1 MASTIK
7 LVDNTEISVNDNYTQ
22 VDDVLEYTS
31 YCANY
36 TELASI
42 SEKLTQDNM
51 KTMIISDANNNE
63 IQYNNMICAN
73 PKFYI
78 ANDSSNIEFIFRFKK
93 LTAQDQAE
101 TAMQEAIQDFD
112 DDAAKNVKVLYPDY
126 MSLIGRTVSQGFK
139 LTYYN
144 VLYKVA
150 QPSLTISKQYAPG
163 ATGTESLYTRLD
175 ETHQGTKDDPTPY
188 FGNQILEKGKIYI
201 DEENTL
207 WICTNGTGIAVFD
220 SLINLTAF
228 VAIYHDAEGTTA
240 DPIPYYGGLELVLGK
255 YYLENGIIYECIRNS
270 EIPVYNDL
278 ADLVDN
284 YVKVYNPFP
293 PIEPPIGDGDE
304 EVTEPTDPE
313 NPDGDGETTN
323 PGTDEGDKDETTEP
337 DTGEE
342 EGQDP
347 VTPTPEP
354 GGGDGE
360 TTPTDPEEP
369 EAEPGTIDN
378 PIEYN
383 NSMALVQGTYYTQ
396 GGVVYLCT
404 RDTII
409 PVYNDLADLVQIYVQ
424 VVSE

>member
-112 DDAAKNVKVLYPDY
+112 DDAAKNIKVLYPDY

-175 ETHQGTKDDPTPY
+175 ETHQGAKDDPIPY

-207 WICTNGTGIAVFD
+207 WILYIKNR
-220 SLINLTAF
+220 L
-228 VAIYHDAEGTTA
+228 
-240 DPIPYYGGLELVLGK
+240 
-255 YYLENGIIYECIRNS
+255 
-270 EIPVYNDL
+270 
-278 ADLVDN
+278 
-284 YVKVYNPFP
+284 
-293 PIEPPIGDGDE
+293 
-304 EVTEPTDPE
+304 
-313 NPDGDGETTN
+313 
-323 PGTDEGDKDETTEP
+323 
-337 DTGEE
+337 
-342 EGQDP
+342 
-347 VTPTPEP
+347 
-354 GGGDGE
+354 
-360 TTPTDPEEP
+360 
-369 EAEPGTIDN
+369 
-378 PIEYN
+378 
-383 NSMALVQGTYYTQ
+383 
-396 GGVVYLCT
+396 
-404 RDTII
+404 
-409 PVYNDLADLVQIYVQ
+409 
-424 VVSE
+424 

>member
-101 TAMQEAIQDFD
+101 TAMQEVIQDFD

-175 ETHQGTKDDPTPY
+175 ETHQGTKDDPIPY

-201 DEENTL
+201 DEENIL

-313 NPDGDGETTN
+313 NPDGDGETT
-323 PGTDEGDKDETTEP
+323 
-337 DTGEE
+337 
-342 EGQDP
+342 
-347 VTPTPEP
+347 
-354 GGGDGE
+354 
-360 TTPTDPEEP
+360 PTDPEEP

-383 NSMALVQGTYYTQ
+383 NSMALVHGTYYTQ
-396 GGVVYLCT
+396 DGVVYLCT

>member
-101 TAMQEAIQDFD
+101 TAMQEVIQDFD

-313 NPDGDGETTN
+313 NPDGDGETT
-323 PGTDEGDKDETTEP
+323 
-337 DTGEE
+337 
-342 EGQDP
+342 
-347 VTPTPEP
+347 
-354 GGGDGE
+354 
-360 TTPTDPEEP
+360 PTDPEEP

-383 NSMALVQGTYYTQ
+383 NRMALVQGTYYTQ